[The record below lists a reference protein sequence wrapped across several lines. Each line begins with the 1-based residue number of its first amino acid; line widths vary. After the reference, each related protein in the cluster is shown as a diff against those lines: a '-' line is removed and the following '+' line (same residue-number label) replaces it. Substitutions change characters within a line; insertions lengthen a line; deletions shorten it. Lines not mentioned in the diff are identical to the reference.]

1 MLETRIRELLEFQF
15 KQKLSWS
22 MRFPLLRP
30 LFVFAKRFLA
40 SFQYLKLK
48 LARKY

>member
-1 MLETRIRELLEFQF
+1 MLETRIRELLDFHS

-22 MRFPLLRP
+22 MRFPFLRP
-30 LFVFAKRFLA
+30 LFVFAKRLLA

-48 LARKY
+48 LAREY